1 MHRVFVV
8 VWQGPGLPQWWRL
21 AHRGATVSVLGQ
33 ILEAHDSSRVFRL
46 RESPQNTRPPPTA
59 WRSPRRRLLS
69 RRRKTALCARTPR
82 CHELPAARR
91 RSQAPR
97 LRSGMA
103 SQQWRDKRCALCCLL
118 LRSASRP
125 VPRDQQTGAQELPEE
140 AAAAAAANLE
150 QVNAQLE
157 ASGESTLTFDDVCFD
172 AKRLHNGGGKR
183 CFDVVQKER
192 NAGGD
197 RRGTRSS

>member
-46 RESPQNTRPPPTA
+46 RESPQNTRPPPHRVEIA
-59 WRSPRRRLLS
+59 
-69 RRRKTALCARTPR
+69 KTALVVAQTQDGALRPHAAR

-103 SQQWRDKRCALCCLL
+103 SQR
-118 LRSASRP
+118 
-125 VPRDQQTGAQELPEE
+125 
-140 AAAAAAANLE
+140 
-150 QVNAQLE
+150 
-157 ASGESTLTFDDVCFD
+157 
-172 AKRLHNGGGKR
+172 
-183 CFDVVQKER
+183 ER
-192 NAGGD
+192 
-197 RRGTRSS
+197 